1 MHNRVL
7 KEIKVIDISTLI
19 AGPYC
24 AMILGVMGAEVIKVE
39 HPEGGDPARAMGPPY
54 VHGQSA
60 LSLSVNLNKKSITLD
75 LSKKKGKE
83 IFFKLL
89 ENSQVIVENFRPDI
103 VENMGLDYETLS
115 KDRPDLIYCSVTGF
129 GERGPY
135 RMKAGTDTIFQGMGG
150 IMTISGEPGDPPMRL
165 GVPIADMAT
174 GIYAALGV
182 MMALYHR
189 AQTGQG
195 QKVEISLL
203 DSLIALQSP
212 RMMEYFITGENPPL
226 TGRSSPFGAP
236 IQFFETKDGYI
247 NISVF
252 LDKFWRK
259 LCQALEIED
268 LAFDQR
274 FAKNADRMQ
283 NRKELEKMLS
293 KIFLKRTTAEWQEIL
308 NKFDV
313 PNGPINTYKEVF
325 QDPQVQ
331 HNQIY
336 QELAHDILGSFR
348 YLGLPFRLPKAP
360 GALKNPPLLPG
371 ENNEEI
377 LSELGYAKEEIEKL
391 RDEKI
396 I

>member
-1 MHNRVL
+1 MNSVL
-7 KEIKVIDISTLI
+7 KGICVLDISTLI

-54 VHGQSA
+54 VKGQSA
-60 LSLSVNLNKKSITLD
+60 LSLSVNLNKKSLTLD
-75 LSKKKGKE
+75 LNQKKGKE
-83 IFFKLL
+83 IFGKLL
-89 ENSQVIVENFRPDI
+89 ANSQVIVENFRPDI
-103 VENMGLDYETLS
+103 VENLGLDYETLS
-115 KDRPDLIYCSVTGF
+115 KERPDIVYCAITGF
-129 GERGPY
+129 GEKGPY

-150 IMTISGEPGDPPMRL
+150 IMTISGEPGDPPLRL
-165 GVPIADMAT
+165 GVPIADMTT

-189 AQTGQG
+189 AETGQG

-203 DSLIALQSP
+203 DSLIALQAP
-212 RMMEYFITGENPPL
+212 RMMEYFVTGENPVL

-259 LCQALEIED
+259 LCQALEIEH
-268 LAFDQR
+268 LTFDPK

-283 NRKELEKMLS
+283 NRKELEKILS
-293 KIFLKRTTAEWQEIL
+293 EIFLKRTTAEWQAIL

-325 QDPQVQ
+325 HDPQVQ
-331 HNQIY
+331 HNRIY
-336 QELAHDILGSFR
+336 QELAHEILGSYR
-348 YLGLPFRLPKAP
+348 YLGLPFHLTNTP
-360 GALKNPPLLPG
+360 GVLKSPPPLPG
-371 ENNEEI
+371 EHNEEI
-377 LSELGYAKEEIEKL
+377 LTKLGYTKKEVEKL
-391 RDEKI
+391 KKEKI

>member
-1 MHNRVL
+1 MNSVL
-7 KEIKVIDISTLI
+7 QGICVLDISTLI

-24 AMILGVMGAEVIKVE
+24 AMILGIMGAEVIKVE

-60 LSLSVNLNKKSITLD
+60 LSLSVNLNKKSLTLD
-75 LSKKKGKE
+75 LNKKKGKE
-83 IFFKLL
+83 IFLKLL
-89 ENSQVIVENFRPDI
+89 EESQVVVENFRPDI
-103 VENMGLDYETLS
+103 LENLGLNYETLC
-115 KDRPDLIYCSVTGF
+115 RNRADLVYCSITGF

-165 GVPIADMAT
+165 GVPIADMTT

-212 RMMEYFITGENPPL
+212 RIMEYFITGENPAL

-259 LCQALEIED
+259 LCQALEIEN
-268 LAFDQR
+268 LASDPK
-274 FAKNADRMQ
+274 FARNAERMQ

-293 KIFLKRTTAEWQEIL
+293 RIFLKRTTAEWQEIL

-325 QDPQVQ
+325 QDAQVQ
-331 HNQIY
+331 HNHIY
-336 QELAHDILGSFR
+336 QELTHEVLGSFH
-348 YLGLPFRLPKAP
+348 YLGIPFRLSDAP
-360 GALKNPPLLPG
+360 GDLKTPPPLPG

-377 LSELGYAKEEIEKL
+377 LSKLGYAKDEIEKL
-391 RDEKI
+391 REEKI